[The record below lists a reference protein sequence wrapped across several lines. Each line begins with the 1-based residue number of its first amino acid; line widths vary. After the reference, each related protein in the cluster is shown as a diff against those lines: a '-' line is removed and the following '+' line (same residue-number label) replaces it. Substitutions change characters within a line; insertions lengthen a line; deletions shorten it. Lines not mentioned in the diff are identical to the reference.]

1 MSNSM
6 HMHGECDPI
15 LHSDFPHQLGYVR
28 LDRALPDAHR
38 DADFFVRS
46 PSTSIFRTSVSR
58 SVKANFW
65 SAGKICRGALPM
77 RSMNIDS
84 TRRGTQAE
92 PRLTIRVACAKSAG
106 DAAHCDAVFARN
118 CLLVPPDSCS
128 LRRSCS
134 LSAIV
139 SRCSNRCRVL
149 SP

>member
-58 SVKANFW
+58 SVKASFW

-84 TRRGTQAE
+84 SRRGTQAY
-92 PRLTIRVACAKSAG
+92 LG
-106 DAAHCDAVFARN
+106 
-118 CLLVPPDSCS
+118 
-128 LRRSCS
+128 
-134 LSAIV
+134 
-139 SRCSNRCRVL
+139 
-149 SP
+149 